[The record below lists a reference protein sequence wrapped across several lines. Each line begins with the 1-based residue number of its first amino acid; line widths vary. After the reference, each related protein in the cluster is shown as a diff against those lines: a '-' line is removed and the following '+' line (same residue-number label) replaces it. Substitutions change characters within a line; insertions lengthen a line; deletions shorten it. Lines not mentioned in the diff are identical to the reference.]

1 MSSGQ
6 QLALSLFEDLAAVGG
21 TIKNAPSD
29 LGYHR
34 NNILIQITDLNVVAR
49 RAIDVAYFLVAEEP
63 ELKKGYEVDLN
74 FFLWLMAYP
83 SQNRAHIRAV
93 LRAGQKAALQ
103 VEMPD
108 SADETTPDRWGSVPL
123 LGFVAINNG
132 KLYFEVHEN
141 LQKHIKN
148 PKTSHFLSLK
158 YVFKS
163 VHAKIIYDRL
173 QLFIEDGVSPWYDLV
188 HLRQL
193 LGCTAK
199 TYEEFKYLKRYV
211 LEEGIQQINEI
222 TDLEV
227 DYDTKNVPGS
237 KKIGQ
242 LRFRIKKSAGIDSG
256 KAAMVLLKNLYV
268 ALTEEFGCSTADINK
283 ILANRK
289 EWTDDR
295 ILQAMEYT
303 RFQLA
308 LGKIK
313 KRVAGYLL
321 MALEKGLI
329 VGEADRVV
337 AMQQQ
342 NRLGAPLP
350 ANKTFSSTQ
359 GGQLPPA
366 VVAHVENVR
375 AADMK
380 QQSEKA
386 LMGIKVFKDLPPKD
400 QEALLSTFCAGQIA
414 SIMCRQKN
422 IALTDIPKLI
432 ETDDWVRDQFG
443 SFVVGSLRT
452 KTANRKRSSTKDS
465 SEES

>member
-21 TIKNAPSD
+21 TIKNAPRD

-108 SADETTPDRWGSVPL
+108 SPDESTPDRWGSVPL

-173 QLFIEDGVSPWYDLV
+173 QLFIDDGVSPWYDLD

-227 DYDTKNVPGS
+227 TYDTKNVPGS

-337 AMQQQ
+337 AMQQKS
-342 NRLGAPLP
+342 RLGAPLP
-350 ANKTFSSTQ
+350 SNKTFSSTNE
-359 GGQLPPA
+359 QLPAA
-366 VVAHVENVR
+366 VTAHIENVR
-375 AADMK
+375 TADM
-380 QQSEKA
+380 QQRSEKA
-386 LMGIKVFKDLPPKD
+386 LMGYKVFKELPVTD
-400 QEALLSTFCAGQIA
+400 QQALLSAFCAGPVA
-414 SIMCRQKN
+414 SIICRRLKVE
-422 IALTDIPKLI
+422 LTDLPDLI
-432 ETDDWVRDQFG
+432 DSNDWVRDEFG
-443 SFVVGSLRT
+443 AFVVGSLRT
-452 KTANRKRSSTKDS
+452 KTAQRKKTPIND
-465 SEES
+465 

>member
-21 TIKNAPSD
+21 TIEHAPKD

-34 NNILIQITDLNVVAR
+34 NNILIQITDLNLTAR

-74 FFLWLMAYP
+74 FFRWLMAYP
-83 SQNRAHIRAV
+83 SNNRTHLRAV
-93 LRAGQKAALQ
+93 LREGQKAALQ

-108 SADETTPDRWGSVPL
+108 SADETTPDRWGSVQL

-163 VHAKIIYDRL
+163 LHAKIIYDRL
-173 QLFIEDGVSPWYDLV
+173 QLFVDESITPWYDLD

-211 LEEGIQQINEI
+211 LEVAIKQINEI

-242 LRFRIKKSAGIDSG
+242 LRFRIKKRAGIDSG
-256 KAAMVLLKNLYV
+256 KAAMLLLKNLYV
-268 ALTEEFGCSTADINK
+268 SLTEEFGCSTADINK
-283 ILANRK
+283 ILANRT

-295 ILQAMEYT
+295 ILQAMDYT

-308 LGKIK
+308 QKKIK
-313 KRVAGYLL
+313 KRVAGYLI

-329 VGEADRVV
+329 VGEADRIV

-342 NRLGAPLP
+342 SRLGAPLP
-350 ANKTFSSTQ
+350 KPFNNTQ
-359 GGQLPPA
+359 EQLPA
-366 VVAHVENVR
+366 ALSAHIDHVR
-375 AADMK
+375 SADLK
-380 QQSEKA
+380 QRSEKA
-386 LMGIKVFKDLPPKD
+386 LMGYKVYKDLPADD
-400 QEALLSTFCAGQIA
+400 QHTLLTAFCAGPVA
-414 SIMCRQKN
+414 SIICRRMKITAEQLPEK
-422 IALTDIPKLI
+422 IDTD
-432 ETDDWVRDQFG
+432 EWVRDEFG
-443 SFVVGSLRT
+443 AFVVGSLRT
-452 KTANRKRSSTKDS
+452 KTAQRKKSSDK
-465 SEES
+465 ESPSPE